1 MLSVEGDELMEPIY
15 EGMIKNDSQTTHRFT
30 VHVLTLVHLPEI
42 LFVQEQILMEL
53 KDKESLQPLS
63 SDEFKYI
70 LSGEGLMLGAFVDDA
85 LIAFRALLVPPI
97 DEEQHLGLD
106 LGLKDQELKK
116 VIYQEISNV
125 VPEYR
130 GNQLQKTLAT
140 LIMQELSKEEHP
152 YRYICCTVAP
162 FNIPSLKDK
171 FAQGMAIIG
180 LKEKYE
186 GLLRYIFV
194 KDLENVDTPLWQ
206 EVAIIEMNDIT
217 AQQSKL
223 AEGWRGYH
231 MEIRDDNLWIHYGRK

>member
-1 MLSVEGDELMEPIY
+1 MSAEGDEFVQPIF
-15 EGMIKNDSQTTHRFT
+15 EGLINKNNKIAHRFT
-30 VHVLTLVHLPEI
+30 VYKLTINHLPEI
-42 LFVQEQILMEL
+42 LFVQEQILLDL
-53 KDKESLQPLS
+53 KEKEFLQPLT

-70 LSGEGLMLGAFVDDA
+70 LNENGYMLGIFINGM

-97 DEEQHLGLD
+97 DDEQHLGLD

-116 VIYQEISNV
+116 VIYQEISSV
-125 VPEYR
+125 LPEYR
-130 GNQLQKTLAT
+130 GNQLQKTLAA
-140 LIMQELSKEEHP
+140 LIMQELSKQKHP

-171 FAQGMAIIG
+171 FAQGMEIIG
-180 LKEKYE
+180 LKKKYE
-186 GLLRYIFV
+186 GILRYIFV

-231 MEIRDDNLWIHYGRK
+231 MEIRDDILWIHYGRK